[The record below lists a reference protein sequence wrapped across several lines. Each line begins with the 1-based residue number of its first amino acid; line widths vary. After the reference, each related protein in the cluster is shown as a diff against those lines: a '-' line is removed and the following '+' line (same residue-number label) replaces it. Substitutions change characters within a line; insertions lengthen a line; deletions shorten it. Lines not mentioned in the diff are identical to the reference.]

1 MTSAIAR
8 KLIDSVSQQQAPL
21 AAQRTS
27 AVEQRLQRVL
37 AAFAAERLG
46 TQHFASLTG
55 YGHGDQGR
63 DLVDR
68 VFARVLGAEAAAVRM
83 QFGLGVASHS
93 LEQFSMSLHRL
104 QFFRPSDLGL
114 STDFRREDYT
124 K

>member
-1 MTSAIAR
+1 MIKARAQHGAWERFQHREALVTSAIAR

-83 QFGLGVASHS
+83 QFVSGTHAI
-93 LEQFSMSLHRL
+93 
-104 QFFRPSDLGL
+104 
-114 STDFRREDYT
+114 TAA
-124 K
+124 